1 MKKLIS
7 SLTDKK
13 WKQPNKI
20 NLHSLTFIWFH
31 RSLYGFIVLLMVSSG
46 CHTHT
51 RTLAIEHFVV
61 SVGDHHIR
69 IPSTIQ
75 GENKVRKQYFS
86 EQ

>member
-1 MKKLIS
+1 MVYEKIIS

-20 NLHSLTFIWFH
+20 NLHSL
-31 RSLYGFIVLLMVSSG
+31 